1 MEDGDCNIHLRNLS
15 THPARDEEDALNLL
29 FQGDTN
35 RMIAEVG
42 AASLA
47 ARETKTNKQTN
58 KINKKKKH
66 NKKRNVTLLSVAQ
79 LCTFGCKNLVSFM
92 NLGRKCASKNWQHDF
107 VNISSILPAMN

>member
-58 KINKKKKH
+58 KINKKKKTQQK
-66 NKKRNVTLLSVAQ
+66 KKRDAPVCGTIVHFWVQKSCLFYE
-79 LCTFGCKNLVSFM
+79 FGT
-92 NLGRKCASKNWQHDF
+92 
-107 VNISSILPAMN
+107 